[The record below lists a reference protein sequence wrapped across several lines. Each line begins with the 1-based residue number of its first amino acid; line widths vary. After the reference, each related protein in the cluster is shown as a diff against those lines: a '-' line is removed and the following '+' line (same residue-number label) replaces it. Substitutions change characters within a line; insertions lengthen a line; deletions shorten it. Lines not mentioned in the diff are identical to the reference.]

1 MKIEMIYM
9 MALVH
14 SKEYEKHKTG
24 IHPENKERIRV
35 IMDSLEKEGILNQ
48 KELNTRYESDHEFKG
63 RIDVFKPEM
72 ASREDILRVH
82 SESHLE
88 HLKSF
93 CSSGGG
99 YLDNDTVVSE
109 ESYNI
114 AKLAAGGAIT
124 ASKLVLN
131 GYKSAYSLARPPG
144 HHATRDKAMGFC
156 LFNNLSVA
164 IEYLKKFHGI
174 KKFMILDFDAHYGNG
189 TAEIYIKDPNVFYI
203 SIHQDPRTI
212 FPGSGFIEEI
222 GNGDGEGC
230 NMNIPMPPGSSSEDY
245 MYILEG
251 LLEPVAHNF
260 GADFYFLEVGF
271 DAHKDDPL
279 SRMNLDDEFYPWI
292 TSKMMEIAFKM
303 VLIFE
308 GGYNLAALSRC
319 NMKMINVLRNEI
331 TNEQNENYKN
341 KFKDLNVSDDTKR
354 IYTKI
359 QDVFSSFY
367 EF

>member
-1 MKIEMIYM
+1 M

-14 SKEYEKHKTG
+14 SKDYEKHETG
-24 IHPENKERIRV
+24 NHPENQERIRV
-35 IMDSLEKEGILNQ
+35 IMDTLKREGILNQ
-48 KELNTRYESDHEFKG
+48 IENNASYNIEPKVKDK
-63 RIDVFKPEM
+63 IDVFRPEI
-72 ASREDILRVH
+72 ASCEDILRVH
-82 SESHLE
+82 TESYLE
-88 HLKSF
+88 HLKFF
-93 CSSGGG
+93 CNSGGG
-99 YLDNDTVVSE
+99 YLDYDTVVSE
-109 ESYNI
+109 ESYKI

-131 GYKSAYSLARPPG
+131 GYNSAYSLARPPG
-144 HHATRDKAMGFC
+144 HHATREKAMGFC
-156 LFNNLSVA
+156 LFNNVAVA
-164 IEYLKKFHGI
+164 IKHLKRFCGI
-174 KKFMILDFDAHYGNG
+174 KKFMIFDFDAHYGNG
-189 TAEIYIKDPNVFYI
+189 TAEIFINDPNVLYI

-230 NMNIPMPPGSSSEDY
+230 NINIPLPPGSSSQDY

-251 LLEPVAHNF
+251 LLEPVAHDF

-292 TSKMMEIAFKM
+292 TSKMMEIAGKM

-319 NMKMINVLRNEI
+319 NMKMINVLRNEV
-331 TNEQNENYKN
+331 TNDHGKEIYKN
-341 KFKDLNVSDDTKR
+341 RIKEMNVSNETK
-354 IYTKI
+354 KI
-359 QDVFSSFY
+359 FHNIQNVFSSFY

>member
-1 MKIEMIYM
+1 M
-9 MALVH
+9 MALVT
-14 SKEYEKHKTG
+14 SKEYSKHKTG
-24 IHPENKERIRV
+24 IHPENQERINV
-35 IMDSLEKEGILNQ
+35 IMDSLGKKSIIN
-48 KELNTRYESDHEFKG
+48 KKAYDANIDNYHEFKG
-63 RIDVFKPEM
+63 KIDVFEPEK

-82 SESHLE
+82 SESYLE

-99 YLDNDTVVSE
+99 HLDFDTVVSE

-156 LFNNLSVA
+156 LFNNIAVA
-164 IEYLKKFHGI
+164 IEYLKKYHGI

-189 TAEIYIKDPNVFYI
+189 TAEIYLKDPNVLYI
-203 SIHQDPRTI
+203 SIHQDPKTI

-222 GNGDGEGC
+222 GNGDGEGF
-230 NMNIPMPPGSSSEDY
+230 NMNIPMPPGSSNQDY
-245 MYILEG
+245 KYILER
-251 LLEPVAHNF
+251 LLEPVANNF
-260 GADFYFLEVGF
+260 SADFYFLEVGF
-271 DAHKDDPL
+271 DAHRDDPL

-308 GGYNLAALSRC
+308 GGYNLGVLSRC
-319 NMKMINVLRNEI
+319 NMKMINVLMNEI
-331 TNEQNENYKN
+331 GNEQNDIN
-341 KFKDLNVSDDTKR
+341 KDMLTDLKVSDETKR
-354 IYTKI
+354 IFNNI